1 MTSDAELVGHL
12 YVFFGEIQALY
23 FELCFVFL
31 FVIAL
36 RGSLY
41 ILDINFLSNV

>member
-12 YVFFGEIQALY
+12 YVFFGEIQVLF
-23 FELCFVFL
+23 FELCFFL
-31 FVIAL
+31 FVIVL

-41 ILDINFLSNV
+41 ILNINFLSNV